1 MDGSKRVMEEA
12 EEDPPPT
19 EERRYISRAIYSN
32 IVSTFSRAWN
42 AREWLVEWKFSKV
55 FGK

>member
-1 MDGSKRVMEEA
+1 MDGSKRVKEEA

-19 EERRYISRAIYSN
+19 EERRYISRAIYS